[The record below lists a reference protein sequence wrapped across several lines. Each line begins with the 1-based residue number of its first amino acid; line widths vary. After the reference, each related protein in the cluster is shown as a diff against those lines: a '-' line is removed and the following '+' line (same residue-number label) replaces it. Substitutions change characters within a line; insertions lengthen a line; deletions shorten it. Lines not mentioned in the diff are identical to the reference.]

1 MSDKITAKCVGS
13 EATEDDPVDE
23 LNSLLV
29 AAVNK
34 DGGAASFAMP
44 SWSSCTMHRYLHC
57 DDE

>member
-44 SWSSCTMHRYLHC
+44 SWSSMH
-57 DDE
+57 DA